1 MKLEIKY
8 IGSGGEINLS
18 QTPVFY
24 AETDFFRRQHNY
36 SLTPLISGRGSK
48 KGRFYRDAT
57 EYTLNLNVIGET
69 KERAH
74 ELINEMDDLFERDVY
89 AETPGRLYVNDYYV
103 NCYVVSSES
112 TDRIHV
118 GNMFFVALKILVEQP
133 LWIREE
139 VLSFGTF
146 TASSGSGFIL
156 PTAIPFGLTSNA
168 GIRQLI
174 IDHHASVRA
183 EICMFGPAVNPS
195 FSIGGNIYQVNGTLL
210 AGERFVIN
218 QLEKKVTK
226 ITNSGE
232 VINAFNLRSKTY
244 SVFEPIPTGESLLT
258 YTGEFAISLNLFY
271 ERGEPRW
278 N

>member
-57 EYTLNLNVIGET
+57 EYTLNLNVVGKTE
-69 KERAH
+69 EHAH

-118 GNMFFVALKILVEQP
+118 GNMFFVTLKILVEQP
-133 LWIREE
+133 QWTREE
-139 VLSFGTF
+139 LFYYETF
-146 TASSGSGFIL
+146 TVEASSGFIL
-156 PTAIPFGLTSNA
+156 PTAIPFGFTANP
-168 GIRQLI
+168 GIRQLM
-174 IDHHASVRA
+174 IDHYASVPA
-183 EICMFGPAVNPS
+183 EISLFGPFVNPS
-195 FSIGGNIYQVNGTLL
+195 FSIGSHIYQINGTLL
-210 AGERFVIN
+210 AGERFIVN
-218 QLEKKVTK
+218 QLNKTVVK

-232 VINAFNLRSKTY
+232 VINCFNLRSKTS
-244 SVFEPIPTGESLLT
+244 SVFEPIPAGGNVLT
-258 YTGEFAISLNLFY
+258 YFGEFAIILILFY

-278 N
+278 S